1 MGSSRWSSDAACG
14 AKRRR
19 VARPAE
25 QFDTLTILDPSTDL
39 LDAARAAAR
48 LSKQLEL
55 ALADVDLTLAQY
67 RALAFL
73 ARGNVAPSV
82 LAGRLAVSRP
92 TITALVDGLA
102 TRGFVERHPDA
113 DDRRRV
119 EHVLTPAGHDA
130 LDQADAAIAARLELL
145 LGHLPARDGERAL
158 QGLRAWSTAI
168 DAHLA
173 GLA

>member
-1 MGSSRWSSDAACG
+1 MAP
-14 AKRRR
+14 
-19 VARPAE
+19 VPPTE
-25 QFDTLTILDPSTDL
+25 L

-102 TRGFVERHPDA
+102 ARGFVDRRPDP

-119 EHVLTPAGHDA
+119 EHVLTDAGHGA
-130 LDQADAAIAARLELL
+130 LRSADEAIAARLAALVE
-145 LGHLPARDGERAL
+145 HLPARDRDRAVHGVCL
-158 QGLRAWSTAI
+158 WSTAI
-168 DAHLA
+168 DEHLT